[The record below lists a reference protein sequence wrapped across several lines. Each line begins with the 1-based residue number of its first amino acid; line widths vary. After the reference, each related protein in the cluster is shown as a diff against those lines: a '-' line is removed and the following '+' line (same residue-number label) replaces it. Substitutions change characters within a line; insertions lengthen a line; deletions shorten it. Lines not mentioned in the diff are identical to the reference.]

1 MSVRS
6 KRAYEWCLAAKYV
19 SCETCGHNELCPYK
33 GSILFVLIFYYYW
46 IARTSKLWMNRENQ
60 RYSRLSGPML
70 KSRSSMLRF
79 GRKPCFASYTW

>member
-1 MSVRS
+1 MNGAWLRNTFLV
-6 KRAYEWCLAAKYV
+6 KRAGIMNYAPTKAVFCL
-19 SCETCGHNELCPYK
+19 C
-33 GSILFVLIFYYYW
+33 LFFYYYW